1 MKCKSSIIKAKG
13 SKAQGGIGMKVLV
26 IPDVH
31 LKPFMFQQ
39 AAALL
44 RQGIAERA
52 VCLMDIPDDWNK
64 EYDCQ
69 LYEETYDE
77 ALRFAEQFPE
87 TLWCYGNHDLS
98 YLWHQMESGYS
109 TKAAYLVQKK
119 LLNLRAAVPED
130 HPIQYIQKIDNVLF
144 CHGGLLN
151 YFVEEYVSKSKYDDV
166 DQVVKIINKLG
177 LREMWNQASPIWL
190 RPQNSRVRLY
200 KPRKLLQIVGH
211 TPMTEITREGN
222 VISCDVFSTYRD
234 GRPIGTQE
242 FLLLDTQTWEYCGVK
257 P

>member
-1 MKCKSSIIKAKG
+1 MKQSVLLNSFQRRCGAMAIMTYRIS
-13 SKAQGGIGMKVLV
+13 GIRWKV
-26 IPDVH
+26 D
-31 LKPFMFQQ
+31 
-39 AAALL
+39 
-44 RQGIAERA
+44 IAPR
-52 VCLMDIPDDWNK
+52 
-64 EYDCQ
+64 
-69 LYEETYDE
+69 
-77 ALRFAEQFPE
+77 R
-87 TLWCYGNHDLS
+87 
-98 YLWHQMESGYS
+98 
-109 TKAAYLVQKK
+109 LVQKK
-119 LLNLRAAVPED
+119 LLDLREAVPED

-177 LREMWNQASPIWL
+177 RREMWNQGSPIWL

-200 KPRKLLQIVGH
+200 KPRKLLQVVGH

-257 P
+257 LH

>member
-1 MKCKSSIIKAKG
+1 MYDRLSDRKQSCTFE
-13 SKAQGGIGMKVLV
+13 
-26 IPDVH
+26 PDLASFV
-31 LKPFMFQQ
+31 
-39 AAALL
+39 
-44 RQGIAERA
+44 
-52 VCLMDIPDDWNK
+52 
-64 EYDCQ
+64 
-69 LYEETYDE
+69 
-77 ALRFAEQFPE
+77 
-87 TLWCYGNHDLS
+87 
-98 YLWHQMESGYS
+98 
-109 TKAAYLVQKK
+109 VQKK
-119 LLNLRAAVPED
+119 LLDLRSVVQED

-166 DQVVKIINKLG
+166 DQVVKITNKLG
-177 LREMWNQASPIWL
+177 RREMWNQGSPIWL